1 MTRQRHRW
9 FGVLLLL
16 VYCLAGIPASY
27 ANWYQ
32 EIQQANQEGS
42 IPYQVWVPGQNPQL
56 QSGGKPVDVCTGS
69 ISNVFPAQQTP
80 HQVTQRKKALEQGL
94 TCMQKTAAQVED
106 GQFPALADG
115 LTNAVLFTDG
125 FIHGFRDGFEQ
136 SATGVLHFI
145 YALFTHPG
153 QLEAAVRKLIE
164 HPSILYHIMQKLT
177 GHATQA
183 FAEIVCSPAYA
194 GGKAAGKIVGN
205 VAFMVITAEAG
216 GAAAKS
222 VASFSRELAELGIS
236 ETGAVGQDITIDALH
251 NIQDAL
257 RGAYKTFKS
266 GGSAYLK
273 VGSTILKSGSKNAGD
288 MLVFTTADGGPV
300 PEDVVKQVFLK
311 LAGTDNLP
319 PPTTVLNKEGLEKGI
334 RYTIKTP
341 EGNFTLRDFATSN
354 TQVTGGKSWTI
365 DVPKNSPLREQIGEE
380 IKFAR

>member
-1 MTRQRHRW
+1 
-9 FGVLLLL
+9 L
-16 VYCLAGIPASY
+16 
-27 ANWYQ
+27 
-32 EIQQANQEGS
+32 
-42 IPYQVWVPGQNPQL
+42 
-56 QSGGKPVDVCTGS
+56 
-69 ISNVFPAQQTP
+69 
-80 HQVTQRKKALEQGL
+80 GL
-94 TCMQKTAAQVED
+94 H
-106 GQFPALADG
+106 P
-115 LTNAVLFTDG
+115 
-125 FIHGFRDGFEQ
+125 
-136 SATGVLHFI
+136 
-145 YALFTHPG
+145 HPG

-288 MLVFTTADGGPV
+288 MLVFTTAGGGPV